1 MLPIAPPRPPAPAP
15 RSTPPIPSLAS
26 AAALFLALPAL
37 GGTPPPAALSL
48 HDSLTPSP
56 IVALSAGQAHIQGR
70 STQPDGS
77 SISLQVTTASG
88 QSFRASAP
96 VRAHHFS
103 GHFPRD
109 FPPAPPLQP
118 DLLYIDAAPAPAFAS
133 PDNQPVQA
141 LLIVS
146 SPEARPDLPQPFSD
160 DLTDADGHR
169 DAAAAQWPQIRSLTN
184 LYMASRAARLAGI
197 GQPHFDLANPTDFTW
212 FRQNLSLFDF
222 DHRDRDWSS
231 PLGHR
236 VAAGFWQAVWNTW
249 FNPSNSHPWDG
260 NPANASQPN
269 FRPYTFT
276 NDLADLLVLHQ
287 MRRSLPRPF
296 PDHRD
301 ALCHQA
307 LANLLALQHQ
317 GPDNFALPESPAR
330 RENYTDG
337 AWRYGLFES
346 GEYLTEGTGWFANP
360 THSDHRHGGVF
371 LGRALWALGESLRAE
386 PTGPLADRIRA
397 ALPRSLHFAFRDGP
411 ARGYTHPS
419 PSGLPIWRDPGEHGY
434 LLLGMLAAARV
445 SPDLPVPSLQNP
457 SSLPLAQACAQALDA
472 LVDQPRADGGWTP
485 YPDQDAMAIAALADG
500 SLAFPLHPS
509 APRWRAS
516 AQAAAD
522 AWLAL
527 PTPTAERPL
536 PTPHFGFRQGRH
548 MTHFMGSDHR
558 LRFTFYVSGHWLHAL
573 AKLHKAAPAPRYR
586 DRCLALLSYLC
597 GANPF
602 HARLLNELG
611 AVPNFVLDTD
621 GDGLEDRL
629 THDLYP
635 ESSAFVQIGLLH
647 FLSP

>member
-1 MLPIAPPRPPAPAP
+1 MLPPTPLRP
-15 RSTPPIPSLAS
+15 LAR
-26 AAALFLALPAL
+26 ALALALPAL
-37 GGTPPPAALSL
+37 SWSAPPPSLSL

-56 IVALSAGQAHIQGR
+56 IVALSSGQALIQGR

-77 SISLQVTTASG
+77 PVALRITTASG
-88 QSFRASAP
+88 HAFHTSTPVLAHRFSAS
-96 VRAHHFS
+96 
-103 GHFPRD
+103 FPRD

-118 DLLYIDAAPAPAFAS
+118 DLLYVDASAAPDAAS
-133 PDNQPVQA
+133 PDPLNHQAQA

-146 SPEARPDLPQPFSD
+146 GPGPAERPDLPQPFSD
-160 DLTDADGHR
+160 DLTDASGR
-169 DAAAAQWPQIRSLTN
+169 QDAAAAHWPQIRSLAN
-184 LYMASRAARLAGI
+184 LYMASRAARLAAVGR
-197 GQPHFDLANPTDFTW
+197 PHFDLATPTDFAW

-222 DHRDRDWSS
+222 DHRDRDWST

-236 VAAGFWQAVWNTW
+236 VAPGFWQAAWNTW
-249 FNPSNSHPWDG
+249 FNPSNSHPWDPS
-260 NPANASQPN
+260 PAQPH

-276 NDLADLLVLHQ
+276 NDLADLLILHQ

-317 GPDNFALPESPAR
+317 APDNFALPDPPSP
-330 RENYTDG
+330 RENYTNG

-346 GEYLTEGTGWFANP
+346 GEFLTEGTGWFANP
-360 THSDHRHGGVF
+360 AHSDHRRGGVF
-371 LGRALWALGESLRAE
+371 LGRALWALGESLLAE
-386 PTGPLADRIRA
+386 PSGPLADRIRA
-397 ALPRSLHFAFRDGP
+397 ALPRSLHFAFHDGP

-434 LLLGMLAAARV
+434 LLLGMIAAARAD
-445 SPDLPVPSLQNP
+445 PDLPVPSLQGP
-457 SSLPLAQACAQALDA
+457 SPLPLAQACAQALDA
-472 LVDQPRADGGWTP
+472 LADPPRPDGGWTQ

-500 SLAFPLHPS
+500 ALAFPLHPS
-509 APRWRAS
+509 APRWRAC

-527 PTPTAERPL
+527 PTPVTERRQ
-536 PTPHFGFRQGRH
+536 PTPHFGFRQNHH
-548 MTHFMGSDHR
+548 MTHFMGPDHR

-573 AKLHKAAPAPRYR
+573 AKLNKIAPTPRYR

-611 AVPNFVLDTD
+611 SVPNFVLDTD